1 MTTKK
6 SFNDRKTKLG
16 KCMTKIEALVKTAQS
31 VDGKI
36 KYREIWRIVGDISKE
51 QRRQNLQREL
61 TRQGSVWL
69 RGCG

>member
-6 SFNDRKTKLG
+6 SFNDRKTKLD
-16 KCMTKIEALVKTAQS
+16 KCMTKIEVLVKTAQS

-69 RGCG
+69 RDCG

>member
-6 SFNDRKTKLG
+6 SFNDRKTKLD

-51 QRRQNLQREL
+51 QRRQNL
-61 TRQGSVWL
+61 
-69 RGCG
+69 